1 MKIHQLKAFV
11 AVADSHSFN
20 EAARLLSVSQPA
32 VAKAIREL
40 ENWADR
46 QLVIRSSRGTQ
57 LTPDGVSL
65 LRRARGILDQVA
77 RAEHEFAGSG
87 PHEHVSL
94 GLTTLAS
101 AAVAPTLVDFKERNP
116 DTAWTVLGGSRRLLF
131 EKLYNHT
138 LDLVIATLPG
148 TPEEMGTGFRCEPL
162 LRLPT
167 VLTVAKGDPL
177 EKARSLADLTQAEW
191 LHAESEQSFDHHFRG
206 AFAEAGVHRLP
217 PFTRCESPFVM
228 LALAARP
235 NTVTMWTG
243 LASHAMKP
251 QLKVPGENITGLALK
266 EKLPDITVCA
276 VYRPDLIMTPAI
288 QRLLGQV
295 RRLKDMDMLDLGPDA
310 AVLSVG

>member
-32 VAKAIREL
+32 VAKTIREL
-40 ENWADR
+40 EIWAGR

-77 RAEHEFAGSG
+77 RAELEFTGSG

-94 GLTTLAS
+94 GLTTSAS
-101 AAVAPTLVDFKERNP
+101 VAVTSTLVDFKKRNP
-116 DTAWTVLGGSRRLLF
+116 DTGWTVLGGSRRPLF

-138 LDLVIATLPG
+138 LDLVIATLPDNL
-148 TPEEMGTGFRCEPL
+148 EEMGTGLRFEPL

-191 LHAESEQSFDHHFRG
+191 LFAESEQSFDHHFRN
-206 AFAEAGVHRLP
+206 AFAEAGVDRLP
-217 PFTRCESPFVM
+217 SFTRCESTFLV

-243 LASHAMKP
+243 LAPNAMKL
-251 QLKVPGENITGLALK
+251 QLKVLGENITPLALK
-266 EKLPDITVCA
+266 EKLPDITVCV
-276 VYRPDLIMTPAI
+276 VYRSDLIMTPAI
-288 QRLLGQV
+288 QRLLDQV
-295 RRLKDMDMLDLGPDA
+295 RRLKDKDTLDLGPNA
-310 AVLSVG
+310 PMLSLG

>member
-32 VAKAIREL
+32 VAKTVREL
-40 ENWADR
+40 EIWAGR
-46 QLVIRSSRGTQ
+46 QLVTRSSRGTQ

-77 RAEHEFAGSG
+77 RAEHEFRG
-87 PHEHVSL
+87 PGPRDHVSL

-101 AAVAPTLVDFKERNP
+101 VAVAPTLVDFKERHP
-116 DTAWTVLGGSRRLLF
+116 DTAWTVLGGSRRPLF

-148 TPEEMGTGFRCEPL
+148 NPEEMGMGFRCEPL
-162 LRLPT
+162 LRLPA

-191 LHAESEQSFDHHFRG
+191 LLAESEQSFDHHFRS
-206 AFAEAGVHRLP
+206 AFAEAGVDHLP

-228 LALAARP
+228 LALAGRP
-235 NTVTMWTG
+235 NTVTLWTG
-243 LASHAMKP
+243 LAPNAMGP
-251 QLKVPGENITGLALK
+251 QLKLPGENVTDLALK

-288 QRLLGQV
+288 QHLLGQV
-295 RRLKDMDMLDLGPDA
+295 SRLKDNMLDLAPDA